1 MVKVYEVG
9 DPDILITISLD
20 PRKHRM
26 ILNGAVISIS
36 NYYEDYH
43 S

>member
-20 PRKHRM
+20 PRKTPYDFKWGGDFH
-26 ILNGAVISIS
+26 IK
-36 NYYEDYH
+36 
-43 S
+43 